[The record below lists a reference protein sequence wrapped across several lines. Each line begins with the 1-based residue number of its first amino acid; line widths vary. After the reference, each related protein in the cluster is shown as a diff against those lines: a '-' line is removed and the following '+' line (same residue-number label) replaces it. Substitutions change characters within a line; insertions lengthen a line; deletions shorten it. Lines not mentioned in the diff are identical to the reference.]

1 MAQRRVMNVA
11 DVVPFSLPGWEGK
24 FESRLLVDR
33 DALGSE
39 KLTVNHFTLKVGQKT
54 PLGSHGAPY
63 DEVYYVLRGRA
74 ILTIADPDATQYD
87 VGPGTVACIPAECN
101 HQIETVGT
109 EDLEIITIMPGNP
122 EPGINAVYDQR
133 REKWGTSLR
142 LVNE

>member
-63 DEVYYVLRGRA
+63 DEVYYVLGGEAVLNLDGVDYDLERDMLVFIPAGTSHGLTNKSQTEDFT
-74 ILTIADPDATQYD
+74 ILTIWPRA
-87 VGPGTVACIPAECN
+87 
-101 HQIETVGT
+101 
-109 EDLEIITIMPGNP
+109 P
-122 EPGINAVYDQR
+122 EPGANGVYDAR
-133 REKWGTSLR
+133 KEAWGTTYREIS
-142 LVNE
+142 E